1 MRFLENYTQDI
12 EKILAEDQYS
22 NFGGSPTNNIRSL
35 QNDILKGNESVRL
48 FAAKQDQL
56 QVSGDKA
63 LLNFDRQGLQKLFGA
78 NHSSFDR
85 IVIGS
90 HPDFAHIEHNGL
102 EYHHCTSM
110 FVDIK
115 GSSRLRLKYSLERV
129 RLIKD
134 SLLTLCIHVANFFGG
149 HIHRLQGDAVFVQF
163 ARRGHYKNDSIINAL
178 NAASVLC
185 QFVEKDLSAIFKK
198 KGLEP
203 IKIRIG
209 IDYGPDQEVLWS
221 HYGVPGCAELTTTSL
236 HTDLAAKLQQ
246 KASSNMIVVGG
257 NVVKELDIPDVYYN
271 LLYKNVNGQSEPDR
285 YIIRDLSYQQY
296 EFSWKKYLPS
306 YDFINRNGT
315 DALEIA
321 EPEYRLQCQISDAGE
336 NVELYHQNS
345 RSIPKGK
352 NIRFELQFRNSRYYK
367 RDYETIEW
375 KVVNRGEEAKAAN
388 NLEPNYGEAFKNQTV
403 CDAYAAYLGHHFVK
417 CKINRPNSPTINVC
431 FHVFV
436 Q

>member
-1 MRFLENYTQDI
+1 MRLFENYTQDI
-12 EKILAEDQYS
+12 DKLLTSDSYS
-22 NFGGSPTNNIRSL
+22 SFNGGIESIRSVR
-35 QNDILKGNESVRL
+35 NDILKGNASVKL
-48 FAAKQDQL
+48 FAAQNESLQL
-56 QVSGDKA
+56 TGDKA
-63 LLNFDRQGLQKLFGA
+63 LLGFDRNGLQKLFGP
-78 NHSSFDR
+78 NKSSFEH

-90 HPDFAHIEHNGL
+90 HPDFEHIGHNEM

-115 GSSRLRLKYSLERV
+115 GSSRLRLKYPLERV

-163 ARRGHYKNDSIINAL
+163 ARRGQYKNDSVINAL
-178 NAASVLC
+178 NAAAVLC
-185 QFVEKDLSAIFKK
+185 QFVEKNLSAIFRKH
-198 KGLEP
+198 GLEP

-246 KASSNMIVVGG
+246 KASSNSIIVGG
-257 NVVKELDIPDVYYN
+257 NVIKELDVPELYYDYVYKMN
-271 LLYKNVNGQSEPDR
+271 NGQREIDR
-285 YIIRDLSYQQY
+285 YIIRDIAYQQY
-296 EFSWKKYLPS
+296 EFLWRKYLPT
-306 YDFINRNGT
+306 YDFVNRAG
-315 DALEIA
+315 DGSLEIT
-321 EPEYRLQCQISDAGE
+321 EPDYRLYCEVYDATQGPE
-336 NVELYHQNS
+336 PYFQNS
-345 RSIPKGK
+345 CSIAKGK
-352 NIRFELQFRNSRYYK
+352 QIRFTLKFRNSLYHK

-375 KVVNRGEEAKAAN
+375 KVTNQGAEAKTAN
-388 NLEPNYGEAFKNQTV
+388 NLEPDYGNGFKNHTT
-403 CDAYAAYLGHHFVK
+403 CELNAAYLGHHHIK
-417 CKINRPNSPTINVC
+417 CKIIRPNSPTITST